1 MQKWRIACIVMMLC
15 AVKDMNA
22 QTTSYNDRAKKYIE
36 QFRQLAIEEQRRSG
50 IPAAITL
57 AQGIHETAAGNS
69 ELATNANNHFGI
81 KCKKEWKGET
91 YKYTDDAPD
100 ECFRKYS
107 SPEQSYRDHSD
118 YLSTAPRY
126 ASLFA
131 LSKTDYAGWATGL
144 KRCGYATNPKYA
156 QLLIKLVEE
165 YKLQDYTYVAMSQG
179 DNQFKES
186 AQKIKEIRTANNGE
200 IIPNED
206 VNPRSLTA
214 SIKSDEYAPQV
225 NKSKK
230 KGMQVSY
237 GDEAKEVKAETET
250 YAENPEKPEFG
261 QLVKVNGLRAI
272 YVKKGTVLLNEAF
285 KYNIRYAKL
294 LELND
299 LVDGP
304 LEADMYVYLEKKNPR
319 GVHATHVVKPGETI
333 SQIAQAEGM
342 QLKFLKYYNHFGSN
356 EEPVAGAVL
365 QLQQYTEV
373 KPETYVKVVAPREE
387 ASFAGSSPKAVPLGA
402 TRTRASYISKKDIA
416 KAAAPAEKKAKATPK
431 EETVAIEKEPAV
443 EELAKEESAEIS
455 QSEEAPFIAAAKQE
469 TVMSKQEEP
478 VFQSEPIAKVEEE
491 KTTDEQ
497 PILPQTPVSTAEL
510 VETKE
515 DPKDVETEVSKAAET
530 TAEVAKEEEVKA
542 VQVEQSK
549 EEAPKATENEAKA
562 TETAAA
568 PEVSSKEATPVEEV
582 PAEASTAP
590 AKPDAVG
597 TEKADVTEP
606 AKEGTLSENAD
617 ETKPTEEEKPAEEE
631 PKEPEG
637 PQDEFSRL
645 KRQLDKVVY
654 ASDKVA
660 SNQPAPAKAVETK
673 EEKKAEKKA
682 EEAPAKAED
691 EAKMYTVKKGDT
703 AFSIAKKHKITMD
716 QLNEWNKLES
726 KAVKVGQKLRVK

>member
-356 EEPVAGAVL
+356 E
-365 QLQQYTEV
+365 
-373 KPETYVKVVAPREE
+373 
-387 ASFAGSSPKAVPLGA
+387 
-402 TRTRASYISKKDIA
+402 
-416 KAAAPAEKKAKATPK
+416 
-431 EETVAIEKEPAV
+431 
-443 EELAKEESAEIS
+443 
-455 QSEEAPFIAAAKQE
+455 
-469 TVMSKQEEP
+469 
-478 VFQSEPIAKVEEE
+478 
-491 KTTDEQ
+491 
-497 PILPQTPVSTAEL
+497 
-510 VETKE
+510 
-515 DPKDVETEVSKAAET
+515 
-530 TAEVAKEEEVKA
+530 
-542 VQVEQSK
+542 
-549 EEAPKATENEAKA
+549 
-562 TETAAA
+562 
-568 PEVSSKEATPVEEV
+568 
-582 PAEASTAP
+582 
-590 AKPDAVG
+590 
-597 TEKADVTEP
+597 
-606 AKEGTLSENAD
+606 
-617 ETKPTEEEKPAEEE
+617 
-631 PKEPEG
+631 
-637 PQDEFSRL
+637 
-645 KRQLDKVVY
+645 
-654 ASDKVA
+654 
-660 SNQPAPAKAVETK
+660 
-673 EEKKAEKKA
+673 
-682 EEAPAKAED
+682 
-691 EAKMYTVKKGDT
+691 
-703 AFSIAKKHKITMD
+703 
-716 QLNEWNKLES
+716 
-726 KAVKVGQKLRVK
+726 